1 MALKNLFCTILTYA
15 APSSNYRGETEDNR
29 TIIQKIT
36 QGEHEYAVIS
46 PEAMRNALREILALR
61 GLPMNRRRLLDEDQ
75 LAVEFKDYPDP
86 ETYADDFL
94 FGYLVADT
102 KQMKK
107 LKRSARRDSVLRMNM
122 AVALQ
127 PYRFDAT
134 FHQSPLNAG
143 DSPWKNATTSALLH
157 REVSYTA
164 FQYPFAL
171 NLEDCKDK
179 KPWAKALL
187 AAIAEL
193 SNVAGG
199 HARSYFEMAPRSIV
213 ARLTASLAGGFDL
226 YGFDRNDHFPELSRI
241 NASDLPGPEFVV
253 AGALARELVL
263 AEKERLTS
271 LGVRFFDSAQAGLTE
286 LANEGLG
293 A

>member
-36 QGEHEYAVIS
+36 KGDHEYAVIS

-94 FGYLVADT
+94 FGYLVADS

-107 LKRSARRDSVLRMNM
+107 LKRPAKRDSVLRMNM

-213 ARLTASLAGGFDL
+213 ARLTAALAGGFDT
-226 YGFDRNDHFPELSRI
+226 YGFDRNGQFPELARI
-241 NASDLPGPEFVV
+241 NTSDLPGAEFVI
-253 AGALARELVL
+253 AGALARELVP

-271 LGVRFFDSAQAGLTE
+271 LGVRCFDSSQAGLDE
-286 LANEGLG
+286 LAKDGLG

>member
-1 MALKNLFCTILTYA
+1 MK
-15 APSSNYRGETEDNR
+15 
-29 TIIQKIT
+29 
-36 QGEHEYAVIS
+36 
-46 PEAMRNALREILALR
+46 
-61 GLPMNRRRLLDEDQ
+61 
-75 LAVEFKDYPDP
+75 
-86 ETYADDFL
+86 
-94 FGYLVADT
+94 VA
-102 KQMKK
+102 
-107 LKRSARRDSVLRMNM
+107 
-122 AVALQ
+122 
-127 PYRFDAT
+127 
-134 FHQSPLNAG
+134 G
-143 DSPWKNATTSALLH
+143 
-157 REVSYTA
+157 A

-213 ARLTASLAGGFDL
+213 ARLTASLAGGFDT
-226 YGFDRNDHFPELSRI
+226 YGFDRNGHFPELSRI
-241 NASDLPGPEFVV
+241 NASDLPGAEFVV

-263 AEKERLTS
+263 AEKARLTS
-271 LGVRFFDSAQAGLTE
+271 LGVRFFDSAQAGLAE